1 MPELLLLS
9 LWMCADVGEVGL
21 SPKATPT
28 GCSLVCY
35 KAQVS
40 CSACLVVDTRI
51 INLVFVN

>member
-1 MPELLLLS
+1 ML
-9 LWMCADVGEVGL
+9 GEVGL